1 MAYLKKQLDEK
12 DRDNMRI
19 NLSVQPKKISPEPV
33 CDFCGSNHP
42 RVVYAASR
50 MSTGEIRNC
59 WRWTACGVCE
69 SLIDSGQWRE
79 VELRIENW
87 LLRSYKDA
95 NLPIPKD
102 LLQLAVKASLEQFHK
117 YALGV

>member
-12 DRDNMRI
+12 DRDSMRI

-33 CDFCGSNHP
+33 CDFCGANHP
-42 RVVYAASR
+42 LVVYAASR

-59 WRWTACGVCE
+59 WRWTAC
-69 SLIDSGQWRE
+69 GQWRE